1 MCLDP
6 GQVMPYMR
14 NSWHN
19 RHWPTEVGKSASSL
33 VLVKNPPPAP
43 GSLFLGVAI
52 RSASG
57 RDLTRVPKQ
66 ISISGK
72 PTSRL
77 ATRHF

>member
-1 MCLDP
+1 MGEGNVRLRYQLGMMTVICYL
-6 GQVMPYMR
+6 
-14 NSWHN
+14 
-19 RHWPTEVGKSASSL
+19 
-33 VLVKNPPPAP
+33 LVKNPPPAP

-57 RDLTRVPKQ
+57 RDLTRVPKPN
-66 ISISGK
+66 SISGK